1 MVVIFSLVVFW
12 VGVLPFI
19 FEKTV
24 VNVCDKGFKTSNY
37 LVKIEEDAFST
48 PFKAKDFEKIIESSI
63 SNVLVATQN
72 GVPIGH
78 ISYTVILDE
87 CQIIN
92 VAVSRNMRGQGI
104 GSLIMEHF
112 IMKMRQNGISK
123 VFLEVRA
130 SNSIAIGLYEKLGF
144 SMFGERKSYYKNP
157 TEDAC
162 LYRRDKE

>member
-1 MVVIFSLVVFW
+1 MDTEIVSIKNEHI
-12 VGVLPFI
+12 P
-19 FEKTV
+19 
-24 VNVCDKGFKTSNY
+24 Y

-48 PFKAKDFEKIIESSI
+48 PFKAKDFEEIIESSI

-72 GVPIGH
+72 GIPIGH

-92 VAVSRNMRGQGI
+92 VAVSHNMRGQGI

-130 SNSIAIGLYEKLGF
+130 SNTVAMGLYEKLGF
-144 SMFGERKSYYKNP
+144 FSVGVSKNHFSLP
-157 TEDAC
+157 TEDAI
-162 LYRRDKE
+162 LMNLEL